1 MPEGNRTPPP
11 APLWRADAHVSR
23 PGWLDND
30 WVNFL
35 ATTMGAVLAALAFS
49 GFSG

>member
-1 MPEGNRTPPP
+1 MFRG
-11 APLWRADAHVSR
+11 WR
-23 PGWLDND
+23 WLDND

-35 ATTMGAVLAALAFS
+35 ATLVGAVLAALAFS